1 MKTKKNSVL
10 KNILF
15 LIIAIILIPI
25 LGTVAVNAGILDNL
39 QDIVGIIHFDFS
51 TLLYCLIAVAFV
63 IAISNAVIFILK
75 LVGSKGG
82 RLGTLASVFSSLTK
96 YVAVIGGCCWIL
108 SLIGVNV
115 STIFASLGIVA
126 LILGFGAES
135 LIADVVTGVF
145 ILFENQYN
153 IGDIIE
159 VDGFRGTV
167 SKISIR
173 TLSLTDSGGNIKIIN
188 NSSLVNIINRS
199 NQRSVA
205 VTDISVSYEA
215 DLEKIEAQ
223 LGTIL
228 AQIKEKNPNVFSG
241 RVEYVGVEALADSGV
256 VLRFIADVDEN
267 NIYSG
272 RRLLN
277 RELKVAFDKH
287 NISIPY
293 PQVDV
298 HTK

>member
-1 MKTKKNSVL
+1 MKKNTL
-10 KNILF
+10 IKNIIL
-15 LIIAIILIPI
+15 LIVGILLIPI
-25 LGTVAVNAGILDNL
+25 LGTIAVNAGIMD
-39 QDIVGIIHFDFS
+39 DMEEIVGIINFDLS
-51 TLLYCLIAVAFV
+51 TILYCFIAVAFV
-63 IAISNAVIFILK
+63 VAISNAIIFILK

-82 RLGTLASVFSSLTK
+82 RMGTLSSVFSSLIK
-96 YVAVIGGCCWIL
+96 YVAVIGGGCWVL

-126 LILGFGAES
+126 LVLGFGAES

-173 TLSLTDSGGNIKIIN
+173 TLSLTDTGGNIKIIN

-223 LGTIL
+223 LVTIL
-228 AQIKEKNPNVFSG
+228 AQIKEKNSNVFSG

-256 VLRFIADVDEN
+256 VLRFIADVEEDK
-267 NIYSG
+267 IYSG

-277 RELKVAFDKH
+277 RELKIAFDKH